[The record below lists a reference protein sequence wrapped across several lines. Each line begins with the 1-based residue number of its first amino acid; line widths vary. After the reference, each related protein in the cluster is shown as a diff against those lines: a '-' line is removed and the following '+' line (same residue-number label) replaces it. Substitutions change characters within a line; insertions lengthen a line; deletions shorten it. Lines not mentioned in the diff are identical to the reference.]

1 MDSEHRHE
9 LKTNELADWIV
20 HAPEYLRKNYL
31 TILGVLLIIAGLV
44 SWPALTKK
52 RQGVD
57 TKQAVETTELIE
69 KISRSKA
76 LIVQSDQQGSP
87 IPESLIGIASS

>member
-31 TILGVLLIIAGLV
+31 TILGVLLIIGVPVFLLGLKFTG
-44 SWPALTKK
+44 ALEHMSEKLN
-52 RQGVD
+52 
-57 TKQAVETTELIE
+57 TTRAWTEAH
-69 KISRSKA
+69 RY
-76 LIVQSDQQGSP
+76 QYQYYH
-87 IPESLIGIASS
+87 